1 MKKRLIVSTIA
12 ALAMAPTMA
21 LAHPG
26 PDHVHGLTE
35 GMMHPMTGLDHVLAM
50 VAVGL
55 FAAQLGG
62 RALWVT
68 PLSFMA
74 ILVVGAVLAIAHIA
88 VPVVEIGIA
97 LSVFS
102 IGLVLLFGI
111 GLPTMGAMALVGFFA
126 IFHGYAHGLEV
137 PNTASAVTYG
147 IGFVFAT
154 GLLHLAGMAL
164 GLLARQAA
172 ISLRPR
178 LFRAAGAT
186 FTFAGIALF
195 IGAF

>member
-1 MKKRLIVSTIA
+1 
-12 ALAMAPTMA
+12 
-21 LAHPG
+21 
-26 PDHVHGLTE
+26 
-35 GMMHPMTGLDHVLAM
+35 
-50 VAVGL
+50 
-55 FAAQLGG
+55 
-62 RALWVT
+62 
-68 PLSFMA
+68 
-74 ILVVGAVLAIAHIA
+74 

-102 IGLVLLFGI
+102 IGLVVLFGI

-137 PNTASAVTYG
+137 PNTASAITYG